1 MGALAGAPDLGE
13 DAKRAQFFKVTRGRR
28 FQHSKKLPVVQI
40 ANATTDFQVGEGV
53 LLPPIKYQS
62 GQ

>member
-13 DAKRAQFFKVTRGRR
+13 DSEGTQLFKITRGRR
-28 FQHSKKLPVVQI
+28 FRHNKKPAVFQI
-40 ANATTDFQVGEGV
+40 ANATADLQMGDGV
-53 LLPPIKYQS
+53 LLPLIQFQS